1 MPYLKGKLKGE
12 LKVPEIRKLVRLHNE
27 LSKIKI
33 PPKSSRDDII
43 ALIEKSGYKIDHAN
57 TRLVKTK
64 TTQPKVLS
72 LDEANKQFPKKTR
85 TKPELKKPLQIED
98 KQKPKEKTLAKE
110 DTSECVRLTENI
122 FLLRNYIREIF
133 SEDPYSEIKKGYGQ
147 NAVSYEVYRK
157 KFIKNATDMLNL
169 QKKTKFKCPP
179 KLQVEIE
186 QGLEMM
192 TKLTNVKQ
200 FNNRNETDEPKG
212 ETPKKDFKV
221 RVNERKKQASQYFNQ
236 YDKTIYQVLK
246 PFGIS
251 SEAKGKTF
259 SPAELKNISR
269 KIFLK
274 YHPDKGGDPE
284 EFDKFNIAIKILL
297 NTVS

>member
-98 KQKPKEKTLAKE
+98 KPKPKEKTLAKE
-110 DTSECVRLTENI
+110 
-122 FLLRNYIREIF
+122 
-133 SEDPYSEIKKGYGQ
+133 
-147 NAVSYEVYRK
+147 
-157 KFIKNATDMLNL
+157 
-169 QKKTKFKCPP
+169 
-179 KLQVEIE
+179 
-186 QGLEMM
+186 
-192 TKLTNVKQ
+192 
-200 FNNRNETDEPKG
+200 
-212 ETPKKDFKV
+212 DFKV

>member
-43 ALIEKSGYKIDHAN
+43 ALIEKNGYKVDHTAQALVPT
-57 TRLVKTK
+57 TRPRKKKLTLQKAEET
-64 TTQPKVLS
+64 
-72 LDEANKQFPKKTR
+72 FPKKTR
-85 TKPELKKPLQIED
+85 VKKPEPEKPLELED
-98 KQKPKEKTLAKE
+98 KQKPT
-110 DTSECVRLTENI
+110 TT
-122 FLLRNYIREIF
+122 
-133 SEDPYSEIKKGYGQ
+133 
-147 NAVSYEVYRK
+147 
-157 KFIKNATDMLNL
+157 
-169 QKKTKFKCPP
+169 
-179 KLQVEIE
+179 
-186 QGLEMM
+186 
-192 TKLTNVKQ
+192 
-200 FNNRNETDEPKG
+200 
-212 ETPKKDFKV
+212 KKDFKV
-221 RVNERKKQASQYFNQ
+221 KVSERKKQALQYFNQ

-259 SPAELKNISR
+259 SPAELKKISR

-274 YHPDKGGDPE
+274 YHPDKGGDPD

>member
-85 TKPELKKPLQIED
+85 TKPELKKPLELED
-98 KQKPKEKTLAKE
+98 KPKPKGK
-110 DTSECVRLTENI
+110 
-122 FLLRNYIREIF
+122 
-133 SEDPYSEIKKGYGQ
+133 
-147 NAVSYEVYRK
+147 
-157 KFIKNATDMLNL
+157 
-169 QKKTKFKCPP
+169 
-179 KLQVEIE
+179 
-186 QGLEMM
+186 
-192 TKLTNVKQ
+192 VKQ
-200 FNNRNETDEPKG
+200 AVEKIEAEK
-212 ETPKKDFKV
+212 PKKDFKV
-221 RVNERKKQASQYFNQ
+221 RVSERYSLNTQFDKKYGKS
-236 YDKTIYQVLK
+236 IYQVLK
-246 PFGIS
+246 PYGIS
-251 SEAKGKTF
+251 SKAKAKQL
-259 SPAELKNISR
+259 SPADLKKISR
-269 KIFLK
+269 KIFLDK
-274 YHPDKGGDPE
+274 HPDKGGDPE
-284 EFDKFNIAIKILL
+284 EFAMFDEAIKILL

>member
-43 ALIEKSGYKIDHAN
+43 ALIEKNGYKVDHTAQALVPT
-57 TRLVKTK
+57 TRPRKKKLTLQKAEET
-64 TTQPKVLS
+64 
-72 LDEANKQFPKKTR
+72 FPKKTR
-85 TKPELKKPLQIED
+85 VKKPEPEKPLELED
-98 KQKPKEKTLAKE
+98 KPKPKGKVQQAVEK
-110 DTSECVRLTENI
+110 
-122 FLLRNYIREIF
+122 
-133 SEDPYSEIKKGYGQ
+133 
-147 NAVSYEVYRK
+147 
-157 KFIKNATDMLNL
+157 
-169 QKKTKFKCPP
+169 
-179 KLQVEIE
+179 IE
-186 QGLEMM
+186 
-192 TKLTNVKQ
+192 K
-200 FNNRNETDEPKG
+200 
-212 ETPKKDFKV
+212 PKKDFKV
-221 RVNERKKQASQYFNQ
+221 KVSERKKQALQYFNQ

-259 SPAELKNISR
+259 SPAELKKISR

-274 YHPDKGGDPE
+274 YHPDKGGDPD